1 MRLVRV
7 FPEHRQELT
16 SKSFLPRRHHA
27 HCESTSAASQLLE
40 FTEEATA
47 EMNWPASLLL
57 RVFLSSRTCESYGH
71 PAPSGVSGLGVI
83 FNTSQTD
90 NRHQLCTAL
99 TENWRKIGADIPSGL
114 LDSGISVQNIGIAN

>member
-99 TENWRKIGADIPSGL
+99 TENLRKIGA
-114 LDSGISVQNIGIAN
+114 VKWTA